1 MTDLDRGS
9 LDRILPFT
17 PGAPDWSDVLRRARE
32 GQVRRRRRFVA
43 CAAVTLIAVVGTAS
57 AFGTVRDFVLSR
69 GFIGLPP
76 LGATPS
82 TPESAELIVSAWSV
96 HAGARTRLWAYGDG
110 RLIWQ
115 REFIHRRADLPESAN
130 GRSSGFLEQRLTP
143 EGVELLRSRIISTGL
158 FAEDLEL
165 SFHGSQPA
173 ACANFIRVRD
183 GDRLVR
189 VTWFGF
195 RCPRAKG
202 AQTATPGQASALQR
216 LVARL
221 ADLTAWLPAGAWK
234 DRKIRAYVPSRYA
247 IQYGAQP
254 QSLEASRIL
263 ALLPAPARELLRA
276 KDRTRTR
283 GFYGFAGG
291 PMRVVYGYSSA
302 VTTKEARA
310 LAATL
315 DDAGIKR
322 GQEGAYALSYSGKA
336 PGPRGNTFSIT
347 FEPILPHGGS
357 TCSACG

>member
-1 MTDLDRGS
+1 MTDVDRGS

-17 PGAPDWSDVLRRARE
+17 PGSSDWNDVLRRARE

-43 CAAVTLIAVVGTAS
+43 LAAATLVAVVGTAS
-57 AFGTVRDFVLSR
+57 TFGTVRDFVLHR

-82 TPESAELIVSAWSV
+82 TPDSGELVVSAWSV
-96 HAGARTRLWAYGDG
+96 HGDSRTRLWAYGDG

-115 REFIHRRADLPESAN
+115 REFVHRRADLPESAN
-130 GRSSGFLEQRLTP
+130 GRSSGFLEQHLTP
-143 EGVELLRSRIISTGL
+143 EGVELLRSEIISTGL
-158 FAEDLEL
+158 FADDLEL
-165 SFHGSQPA
+165 RFDESQPA
-173 ACANFIRVRD
+173 ACANFIGVRD
-183 GDRLVR
+183 SDRLVR

-195 RCPRAKG
+195 GCPRAKG

-221 ADLTAWLPAGAWK
+221 ADLPAWLPAGAWK

-247 IQYGAQP
+247 IRYGAQP
-254 QSLEASRIL
+254 QSLEPSRIL

-291 PMRVVYGYSSA
+291 PMRVVYGYSSE
-302 VTTKEARA
+302 VTTEEARA
-310 LAATL
+310 LAAGL
-315 DDAGIKR
+315 DDAGVKR
-322 GQEGAYALSYSGKA
+322 EQGAYALAYSGEA
-336 PGPRGNTFSIT
+336 PGPSGNTFSIT

>member
-1 MTDLDRGS
+1 MSELDRGS

-17 PGAPDWSDVLRRARE
+17 PGSPDWTDVLRRARE
-32 GQVRRRRRFVA
+32 GQVRRRRRLVA
-43 CAAVTLIAVVGTAS
+43 LAAATLIAVVGTAS
-57 AFGTVRDFVLSR
+57 AFGTVRDFFLSR

-82 TPESAELIVSAWSV
+82 TPESGELVVSAWSV
-96 HAGARTRLWAYGDG
+96 HAGSRTRLWAYGDG

-115 REFIHRRADLPESAN
+115 REFVHRRADLPESAN
-130 GRSSGFLEQRLTP
+130 RRSSGFLEQRLTP
-143 EGVELLRSRIISTGL
+143 HGVELLRSKIISTGL
-158 FAEDLEL
+158 FADDLEL
-165 SFHGSQPA
+165 RFDELA
-173 ACANFIRVRD
+173 ACANFIGVRD

-189 VTWFGF
+189 VAWFGF
-195 RCPRAKG
+195 GCPRAKG
-202 AQTATPGQASALQR
+202 AQTATPGQASALNR
-216 LVARL
+216 LVAQL
-221 ADLTAWLPAGAWK
+221 ADPAAWLPAGAWK
-234 DRKIRAYVPSRYA
+234 DRKIRAYVPSMYA

-291 PMRVVYGYSSA
+291 PMRVVYGYSSE
-302 VTTKEARA
+302 VTTEEARA
-310 LAATL
+310 LAAAL
-315 DDAGIKR
+315 DAARVKR
-322 GQEGAYALSYSGKA
+322 GQGTYALAYSGKA
-336 PGPRGNTFSIT
+336 PGPSGNTFSIT

>member
-1 MTDLDRGS
+1 MTDVDRGS

-17 PGAPDWSDVLRRARE
+17 PGSPDWNDVLRRARG

-43 CAAVTLIAVVGTAS
+43 LAAATLVAVVGTAS
-57 AFGTVRDFVLSR
+57 TFGTVRDFVLSR

-82 TPESAELIVSAWSV
+82 TPDSGELVVSAWSV

-143 EGVELLRSRIISTGL
+143 EGVELLRSEIISTGL
-158 FAEDLEL
+158 FADDLEL
-165 SFHGSQPA
+165 RFDESQPA
-173 ACANFIRVRD
+173 ACANFIGVRD

-195 RCPRAKG
+195 GCPRAKG

-263 ALLPAPARELLRA
+263 ALLPAPARELLGA

-291 PMRVVYGYSSA
+291 PMRVVYGYSSE
-302 VTTKEARA
+302 VTTEEARA
-310 LAATL
+310 LAAAL
-315 DDAGIKR
+315 DDAGVKR
-322 GQEGAYALSYSGKA
+322 EQGAYALAYSGKA

>member
-17 PGAPDWSDVLRRARE
+17 LGAPDWNDVLSRARE

-43 CAAVTLIAVVGTAS
+43 FAAATLIAVVGTAS

-82 TPESAELIVSAWSV
+82 TPDSGELILSAWGFHGGS
-96 HAGARTRLWAYGDG
+96 RTRLWAYGDG

-115 REFIHRRADLPESAN
+115 REFVHRRADLPESAN

-143 EGVELLRSRIISTGL
+143 EGVELLRSEIISTGL
-158 FAEDLEL
+158 FADDLEL
-165 SFHGSQPA
+165 RFDESQPA
-173 ACANFIRVRD
+173 PCLNFIGVRD

-254 QSLEASRIL
+254 QSLEPSRIL
-263 ALLPAPARELLRA
+263 AVLPTPARELLRA

-291 PMRVVYGYSSA
+291 PMRVVYGYSSE
-302 VTTKEARA
+302 VTTEEARA
-310 LAATL
+310 LAAAL
-315 DDAGIKR
+315 DDAGVKR
-322 GQEGAYALSYSGKA
+322 EQGAYALAYSGKA

>member
-1 MTDLDRGS
+1 M
-9 LDRILPFT
+9 
-17 PGAPDWSDVLRRARE
+17 

-43 CAAVTLIAVVGTAS
+43 FAAATLIAVVGTAS

-82 TPESAELIVSAWSV
+82 TPDSGELVVSAWSV
-96 HAGARTRLWAYGDG
+96 HAGSRTRLWAYGDG

-115 REFIHRRADLPESAN
+115 REFVHRRADLPESAN

-143 EGVELLRSRIISTGL
+143 RGRRALALRDHLDRAVRQRPRAP
-158 FAEDLEL
+158 FRRAV
-165 SFHGSQPA
+165 A
-173 ACANFIRVRD
+173 ACLNFIGVRD

-202 AQTATPGQASALQR
+202 AQTATPGQAGALQR

-221 ADLTAWLPAGAWK
+221 ADPTAWLPAGAWK

-276 KDRTRTR
+276 KDRTRTQ

-291 PMRVVYGYSSA
+291 PMRVVYGYSSE
-302 VTTKEARA
+302 VTTEEARA
-310 LAATL
+310 LAAAL
-315 DDAGIKR
+315 DDAGVKR
-322 GQEGAYALSYSGKA
+322 GQGAYALAYSGKA
-336 PGPRGNTFSIT
+336 PGPSGNTFSIT
-347 FEPILPHGGS
+347 FEPILPHGES

>member
-17 PGAPDWSDVLRRARE
+17 PGAPDWNDVLRRARQD
-32 GQVRRRRRFVA
+32 QVRRRRRFVA
-43 CAAVTLIAVVGTAS
+43 FAAATLVAVVGTAS
-57 AFGTVRDFVLSR
+57 AVGTVRHFVLSR

-82 TPESAELIVSAWSV
+82 TPDSGKLVVSAWSV
-96 HAGARTRLWAYGDG
+96 HAGSRTRLWVYGDG

-115 REFIHRRADLPESAN
+115 REFVHRRADLPESAN

-143 EGVELLRSRIISTGL
+143 QGVELLRSEIISTGL
-158 FAEDLEL
+158 FADDLEL
-165 SFHGSQPA
+165 RFDEPA
-173 ACANFIRVRD
+173 PCLNFIGVRD

-195 RCPRAKG
+195 GCPRAKG
-202 AQTATPGQASALQR
+202 AQTATPRQAGALH
-216 LVARL
+216 RL
-221 ADLTAWLPAGAWK
+221 AAQLADPTAWLPAGAWK
-234 DRKIRAYVPSRYA
+234 DRKIRAYVPSTYT

-254 QSLEASRIL
+254 QSLKASRIL

-276 KDRTRTR
+276 KDRTRTQ
-283 GFYGFAGG
+283 GFYGLAGG
-291 PMRVVYGYSSA
+291 PMRVVYGYSSE
-302 VTTKEARA
+302 VTTEEARA
-310 LAATL
+310 LAAAL
-315 DDAGIKR
+315 DDAGVKRKR
-322 GQEGAYALSYSGKA
+322 GTYALAYSGKA

-347 FEPILPHGGS
+347 FEPILPHGES